1 MKVTERFSDRVENYV
16 KYRPNYPK
24 EIIRFLENEIGLAS
38 TSIIADIGS
47 GTGISSEMFLKNGN
61 TVYGIEPN
69 REMREA
75 GEKLLNSYS
84 NFYSI
89 KGSAEDTSLANHIVD
104 HITVGQAFH
113 WFDTAKA
120 AIEFKRIIKKDGW
133 VVLIWNERETNTSS
147 FLTAYEEFLNT
158 YGSDYKEV
166 NHVNV
171 YGSIEQLFSKKGYKL
186 KSFPNSQ
193 IFDYRGLEGRVLSS
207 SYIPS
212 GEDSKYFLVLAE
224 LQKLFDKYKDDG
236 SVIFDYTTKI
246 FYGQLAS

>member
-1 MKVTERFSDRVENYV
+1 MKVTERFSDRVENYI

-24 EIIRFLENEIGLAS
+24 EIILFLEKEIGLTS

-75 GEKLLNSYS
+75 GENLLNPYS

-89 KGSAEDTSLANHIVD
+89 KGTAEDTLLPNNIID
-104 HITVGQAFH
+104 FITIGQAFH
-113 WFDTAKA
+113 WFEVEKAK
-120 AIEFKRIIKKDGW
+120 IEFKRIIKKDGW
-133 VVLIWNERETNTSS
+133 VVLIWNERKTNASS
-147 FLTAYEEFLNT
+147 FLIAYEEFLNT
-158 YGSDYKEV
+158 FGTDYKEV
-166 NHVNV
+166 NHVNT
-171 YGSIEQLFSKKGYKL
+171 YGSIEKLFTGNGYKL
-186 KSFPNSQ
+186 QTFSNIQ

-212 GEDSKYFLVLAE
+212 GDDPKYFFMLEE
-224 LQKLFDKYKDDG
+224 LQKLFEKFQSEG
-236 SVIFDYTTKI
+236 AVVFEYTTKI
-246 FYGQLAS
+246 FYGQLIC